1 MRVGLKSFCM
11 DQMVFKGDNQ
21 VEGIWKTVK
30 VQQTLSNENDRSLHD
45 GEMDLNLFPDLVL
58 LKSNVPNQN
67 YQEKLM
73 ITASLKAD
81 PGRRNE
87 SRWNSIWLIFEAYFW
102 PWVGQIKLNRP
113 SILLLVWVSQLVMT
127 HLVPGMQASKFEQAS
142 VLGPCLVNS
151 TDKQR

>member
-1 MRVGLKSFCM
+1 M
-11 DQMVFKGDNQ
+11 DQMAFKDNNQ

-73 ITASLKAD
+73 TTASLKAD

-87 SRWNSIWLIFEAYFW
+87 SR
-102 PWVGQIKLNRP
+102 
-113 SILLLVWVSQLVMT
+113 
-127 HLVPGMQASKFEQAS
+127 
-142 VLGPCLVNS
+142 
-151 TDKQR
+151 